1 MMVYNIILGRNEA
14 DRQKFGTLGTIF
26 LGKQYIQMGQVTALS
41 HPIYLDVT
49 RSHVVFVCG
58 KRGGG
63 KSYTMG
69 VIAEGISDLPTEI
82 KQNISII
89 MMDTMGVYWTMKYPN
104 LKDEDI
110 LSEWKLKSK
119 GLDITVFT
127 PAGYF
132 NQYKAEGIPTDYPF
146 SIKPSE
152 LAPEDWFLTFD
163 LNPNEPVAVLIE
175 RVVLDLKSRGEN
187 FDIQDLLA
195 AIRSDGRSEK
205 NVKDAA
211 ENRFLAC
218 LNWGVFSKEGT
229 PLSEL
234 AKGGRVTI
242 LDMSVYATQPGGWKI
257 KALVLGI
264 VAMRVFIDRMVARK
278 TEEFEQIKSTVHY
291 LTEESKA
298 KKQKPMVWLVVDEAH
313 EFMPLEGKTSAS
325 EGLIT
330 ILREGR
336 QPGVSLILATQQPG
350 KIHTDVMT
358 QSDILIA
365 HHLTAKIDVDALGKL
380 MQSYLREGLDFA
392 VNSLPKVK
400 GAALAVDDTNERMY
414 PMKVRPRFTWHG
426 GEAPTA
432 MPPPGSEKPQL

>member
-1 MMVYNIILGRNEA
+1 
-14 DRQKFGTLGTIF
+14 
-26 LGKQYIQMGQVTALS
+26 
-41 HPIYLDVT
+41 
-49 RSHVVFVCG
+49 
-58 KRGGG
+58 
-63 KSYTMG
+63 MG

-218 LNWGVFSKEGT
+218 L
-229 PLSEL
+229 EL
-234 AKGGRVTI
+234 GSVQQGRH
-242 LDMSVYATQPGGWKI
+242 SSFRACQ
-257 KALVLGI
+257 
-264 VAMRVFIDRMVARK
+264 
-278 TEEFEQIKSTVHY
+278 
-291 LTEESKA
+291 
-298 KKQKPMVWLVVDEAH
+298 
-313 EFMPLEGKTSAS
+313 
-325 EGLIT
+325 
-330 ILREGR
+330 GR
-336 QPGVSLILATQQPG
+336 PCHDP
-350 KIHTDVMT
+350 
-358 QSDILIA
+358 
-365 HHLTAKIDVDALGKL
+365 
-380 MQSYLREGLDFA
+380 
-392 VNSLPKVK
+392 
-400 GAALAVDDTNERMY
+400 
-414 PMKVRPRFTWHG
+414 
-426 GEAPTA
+426 
-432 MPPPGSEKPQL
+432 